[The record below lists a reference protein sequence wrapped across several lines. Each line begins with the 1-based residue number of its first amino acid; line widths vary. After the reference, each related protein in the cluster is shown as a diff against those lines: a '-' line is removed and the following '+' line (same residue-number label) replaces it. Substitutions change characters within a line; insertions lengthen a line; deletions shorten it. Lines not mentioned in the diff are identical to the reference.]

1 LSADRSVRAKKGIDV
16 RSIFQNALTAFA
28 VRRLAFASAAL
39 LLAGCAGGSMQTASQ
54 TPIVTKGAVALNVV
68 PPAVSRLFHVG
79 VQSRARMGSVKPQAG
94 GKFVTTLQ
102 AYGSDADVYQV
113 TTIPAA
119 RPRGHH
125 PSGPYLTFLQ
135 SFTTALSAPYGTAI
149 TPSGM
154 WYIANS
160 GAANVPVFNLATSG
174 VVTGPIETLSV
185 PDGLPVD
192 VDANATGSLVAVSNY
207 SDPSGVGAVELYA
220 HGSTTPTGALSVP
233 GPAYGIGVALDKAG
247 NCYWSY
253 NTNPSTGGPG
263 EIVEFPKCHGSA
275 KPIAAVGFAGGLA
288 FNKANDLFF
297 IDQSAGTVNRCVG
310 NASCHVLASGFE
322 DPWGI
327 NFDSGWSHLW
337 LTDTGSAKIYALN
350 EKTGAIL
357 SSTPA
362 DGGTADPPFG
372 VAAAPGPKY

>member
-1 LSADRSVRAKKGIDV
+1 V
-16 RSIFQNALTAFA
+16 AF
-28 VRRLAFASAAL
+28 VTAAL
-39 LLAGCAGGSMQTASQ
+39 LVGCAGGSIQTASQ
-54 TPIVTKGAVALNVV
+54 TPVATKGAVAPVVTKGAVALIVA
-68 PPAVSRLFHVG
+68 PPAVTRFLHAGVHARAPVG
-79 VQSRARMGSVKPQAG
+79 NAAPEGN
-94 GKFVTTLQ
+94 GKFVATLQ

-113 TTIPAA
+113 ITIPAA
-119 RPRGHH
+119 RPQGHHH
-125 PSGPYLTFLQ
+125 PSGPYLSFLS

-149 TPSGM
+149 TPSGT

-160 GAANVPVFNLATSG
+160 GAANVPVFTISSSG

-185 PDGLPVD
+185 PGGLPVD

-207 SDPSGVGAVELYA
+207 ANPSGVGSIELYVG
-220 HGSTTPTGALSVP
+220 GSTTPTRTLSVT
-233 GPAYGIGVALDKAG
+233 GPAFGIAVALDKAG

-263 EIVEFPKCHGSA
+263 EIVEFVKCRGAA

-288 FNKANDLFF
+288 FNEANDLFYV
-297 IDQSAGTVNRCVG
+297 DQDAQAVYRCVG
-310 NASCHVLASGFE
+310 NASCHVLASGFG

-327 NFDSGWSHLW
+327 NFDSGWKHLW
-337 LTDTGSAKIYALN
+337 LTDLAGTIFALN
-350 EKTGAIL
+350 QKTGAIL

-362 DGGTADPPFG
+362 EGGESDPPFG